1 MIDLI
6 HVENFKS
13 LKDLSLT
20 LDRLT
25 VLVGPNG
32 AGKSSVLQAVRLTSR
47 IKPEQLRALQ
57 ASSNYLHS
65 IRTTANTLIL
75 LSLRERDGDTLTLKI
90 NLSDTL
96 KDDDDMFSVSIQGES
111 KNIEVL
117 PLNRNRFDQR
127 ESLVSFIDHKS
138 FSSVV
143 YLRLD
148 ARELARTSITTDE
161 IPQMRADGGGL
172 ASTLAYLKGAEE
184 EVLEQI
190 TADLRRVVPGV
201 KRIRTARARV
211 TQQRTEKL
219 TIDNQPLWRPVEET
233 VLGDRFS
240 IEFDDGAIVPADLLS
255 EGTVLAL
262 GLITK
267 LHEPQRPRLVL
278 LDDIDRGL
286 HIEAQAKLVQV
297 LRDLLANDPDL
308 QIVCTT
314 HSPYLLD
321 RFTPDEVR
329 VLALDDQRHT
339 CAAPLTAHPEFEQW
353 RYGTQ
358 TGELWATLGDA
369 WVARKE
375 EPQP

>member
-1 MIDLI
+1 MIDLV

-32 AGKSSVLQAVRLTSR
+32 SGKSSTLEAIFLTAQIIFGQLTALFSGSR
-47 IKPEQLRALQ
+47 EPRSLA
-57 ASSNYLHS
+57 
-65 IRTTANTLIL
+65 TTADLPICF
-75 LSLRERDGDTLTLKI
+75 SLRDHGHDTLTLTVSSENRPEKPFSASVEGPRGSI
-90 NLSDTL
+90 NDTFADL
-96 KDDDDMFSVSIQGES
+96 EAEKQFFA
-111 KNIEVL
+111 
-117 PLNRNRFDQR
+117 RAAT
-127 ESLVSFIDHKS
+127 
-138 FSSVV
+138 FSSVI
-143 YLRLD
+143 YLHLD
-148 ARELARTSITTDE
+148 ARWMTLTSVTTDE
-161 IPQMRADGGGL
+161 APRMRADGGGL

-201 KRIRTARARV
+201 KRIRTSRARV

-286 HIEAQAKLVQV
+286 HIAAQAKLVEV
-297 LRDLLANDPDL
+297 LRDLLAHDPDL

-339 CAAPLTAHPEFEQW
+339 CAAPLTAHPDFEQW

-358 TGELWATLGDA
+358 TGELWAALGDA
-369 WVARKE
+369 WVTRAK